1 MFLGHYAVAFAA
13 RRAAPE
19 VSLGTTS
26 LAAQLLD
33 LLWPILLLLGLE
45 RVAIVP
51 GLMRMNAL
59 DFLHYPI
66 SHSLLTAAVWGLV
79 AGGIFYAARRR
90 ARAAWIVGVL
100 VLSHW
105 FLDVVMHRPDLP
117 LYPGG
122 SRLVGFGLWNSFTAT
137 VLIELGLFSAG
148 LAIYVHGTRP
158 KDRTGTWA
166 LAGLATFLLLI
177 FLSGVNGAPP
187 PSPRAVAIVTLGLW
201 LIVPWSY
208 WIDRHREP
216 RLTSRSSADSARPEP
231 LSPSPAGG

>member
-13 RRAAPE
+13 RRAAPD

-33 LLWPILLLLGLE
+33 LLWPILLLLGIE

-66 SHSLLTAAVWGLV
+66 SHSLLTAAAWGV
-79 AGGIFYAARRR
+79 AAGAIFYAARRR
-90 ARAAWIVGVL
+90 PRGAWIVGAL

-122 SRLVGFGLWNSFTAT
+122 SRVVGFGLWNSFTAT

-148 LAIYVHGTRP
+148 LALYVRGTRP
-158 KDRTGTWA
+158 RDATGTWA
-166 LAGLATFLLLI
+166 LVGLATFLLLI
-177 FLSGVNGAPP
+177 FLSGLNGAPP

-216 RLTSRSSADSARPEP
+216 RLASSLDPARRGP